1 MVKLDSNV
9 VCVYDAECEATRLIE
24 FDTPIDEGK
33 RETIA
38 TVTANYIQKVNDK
51 VVEEC
56 VSAVVLFTE
65 RYVKFILTINDLIPY
80 AHSELE
86 AIADGLVEQVNH
98 IGA

>member
-1 MVKLDSNV
+1 MVKLNDNV
-9 VCVYDAECEATRLIE
+9 VCVYDAECETTRLIE

-56 VSAVVLFTE
+56 VTAVVLFTE
-65 RYVKFILTINDLIPY
+65 RYVKFILTINDLIPF

-86 AIADGLVEQVNH
+86 AIADGLVEQVK
-98 IGA
+98 GV